1 MPMRVLIHD
10 DGCGESLDMDGECPR
25 CGFLPDEASV
35 SPVDVAPEDMRKG
48 LSGGRTYLAPG
59 GMRIQGWREPRGE
72 RGVGHPVFVEAGPD
86 HVRSAADKIRE
97 ALTGLRPEQVVHA
110 MYDAGYCPDC
120 GFDLKRPSGTIA
132 YCDCWD
138 ED

>member
-10 DGCGESLDMDGECPR
+10 DGCGEFLDMDGECPR

-59 GMRIQGWREPRGE
+59 GMRIQGWREPRDG
-72 RGVGHPVFVEAGPD
+72 RGVGHPGRPGSCQVGGRQDPGGADGIAAGAGSAC
-86 HVRSAADKIRE
+86 HVRCWLLSGLWVRSE
-97 ALTGLRPEQVVHA
+97 ASERHDRVL
-110 MYDAGYCPDC
+110 
-120 GFDLKRPSGTIA
+120 
-132 YCDCWD
+132 
-138 ED
+138 